1 MRISLGTLLQTQQMD
16 QGQPEER
23 SPSFLPDSRPHR
35 IHGTAVCATHQD
47 PGTALLE
54 RSINGAYI

>member
-16 QGQPEER
+16 QVQPDER

-35 IHGTAVCATHQD
+35 IHAAAVCATHQD
-47 PGTALLE
+47 PGMALLG
-54 RSINGAYI
+54 RSINGV